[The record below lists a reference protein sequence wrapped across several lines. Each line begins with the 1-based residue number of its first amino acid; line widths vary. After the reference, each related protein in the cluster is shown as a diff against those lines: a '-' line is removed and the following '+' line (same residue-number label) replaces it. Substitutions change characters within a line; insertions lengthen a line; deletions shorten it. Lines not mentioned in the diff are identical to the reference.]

1 MSMNMKYLLTN
12 TLLTILVLVIARL
25 INAKAREI
33 LRRTDR
39 ENETFRQKQKQKLN

>member
-12 TLLTILVLVIARL
+12 TILVLLVLVIARL

-33 LRRTDR
+33 LWRTDR
-39 ENETFRQKQKQKLN
+39 ENETFRQKQKLNKN